1 MRKHLLPVLMAGL
14 VCTGAVAE
22 KPRVMVLAGGHLPVC
37 SSMNLDACAA
47 DQRER
52 LRARWQQE
60 SARFDTDY
68 DPGQLSND
76 ALPYG
81 VSLAPERERVI
92 TAALNALQTPPYR
105 RADIEAALAQAG
117 VRLSEDEAYW
127 LYDRLPVET
136 LDDHG
141 MPARIE
147 QLDLAAT
154 DPRMREIFVR
164 FVEASRQAGQRK
176 PRIGFLTSAARDVT
190 AAVEFYHQLFV
201 ALGAEPVWLPL
212 DPASRI
218 LRDNQQAFSTPDPL
232 RPGKSLGHC
241 DRLYRERARQ
251 SGVSSHVLG
260 QSGFAARY
268 CENVDLVAE
277 LKTLDGLFFNGGDQ
291 TLHLRS
297 LLQQDGQDSAELAI
311 IRQRYQRGELVLMGT
326 SAGTA
331 VQSGNATATLPMISN
346 GETAHALQHPA
357 IAQAPRLPFCQLRN
371 DCPLFWHPDQLR
383 YRPQGGLRLFPY
395 GVLDTHF
402 TERGRQ
408 GRLLMLLAQ
417 TQTQQQSAGRMLGFG
432 VDEATALVVSSHSDQ
447 TASFDVIGRGGVW
460 IIEKGAVTVP
470 YGSSHYLIRGDRAA
484 LHDNRLDLALQEC
497 VSKMAKVPAELTGER
512 LLAGVGVH
520 EAALQ
525 LASNK
530 TPLNIRASDQSAWSF
545 VRGINFALCPKADGR
560 WSYRNMMLHI
570 TSPASMA
577 GAAP

>member
-1 MRKHLLPVLMAGL
+1 MRKHLLPVLLVGL

-22 KPRVMVLAGGHLPVC
+22 KPRLMVLAGGHLPVC

-47 DQRER
+47 DQRDA
-52 LRARWQQE
+52 LRARWQRE
-60 SARFDTDY
+60 SARSDTEY
-68 DPGQLSND
+68 DPGQLRRE
-76 ALPYG
+76 LFPYG
-81 VSLAPERERVI
+81 VFLAPERENAIV
-92 TAALNALQTPPYR
+92 AALKNLQTPPYR
-105 RADIEAALAQAG
+105 RADIEAALVQAALN
-117 VRLSEDEAYW
+117 LSEDEAYW
-127 LYDRLPVET
+127 LYDRLQVET
-136 LDDHG
+136 LNDQG
-141 MPARIE
+141 LPERME
-147 QLDLAAT
+147 QLDLSAT
-154 DPRMREIFVR
+154 DPLVREIFVR
-164 FVEASRQAGQRK
+164 FVDASRQAGQRK

-190 AAVEFYHQLFV
+190 AAVEFYQQLFL

-212 DPASRI
+212 DPASRL
-218 LRDNQQAFSTPDPL
+218 LRDNQQPFATPDPL

-260 QSGFAARY
+260 QSGLTARY
-268 CENVDLVAE
+268 CQQDDLVAE

-331 VQSGNATATLPMISN
+331 VQSGNAEASLPMISN

-357 IAQAPRLPFCQLRN
+357 IAQAPRTPFCQLRN

-417 TQTQQQSAGRMLGFG
+417 THTQQQRAGRVLGFG
-432 VDEATALVVSSHSDQ
+432 VDEATALVVSSRTDQ
-447 TASFDVIGRGGVW
+447 LASFEVIGRGGVW
-460 IIEKGAVTVP
+460 IIEKGALTAP
-470 YGSSHYLIRGDRAA
+470 YGNSHYLGRGDRATV
-484 LHDNRLDLALQEC
+484 HDGRFDLALQHC
-497 VSKMAKVPAELTGER
+497 VETMPQVQAELTGER
-512 LLAGVGVH
+512 LLAGIGVH

-525 LASNK
+525 LAKRK
-530 TPLNIRASDQSAWSF
+530 TSLRVMAANQTEWSF
-545 VRGINFALCPKADGR
+545 VPGIEFALCAKADGR
-560 WSYRNMMLHI
+560 WGYRNMMLHI
-570 TSPASMA
+570 ASPAML
-577 GAAP
+577 GNAPP